1 MSDDLNLSPKAAVLA
16 FGFGA
21 PAPAIPPQAPPA
33 TTPTPTAPATPVEP
47 YEPARMSPSDAAKWI
62 EVEKENLAKG
72 TITPEEAA
80 RRFDALGA
88 TPEQRAPDTRSA
100 DVKLLDQHFPVAK
113 PEEFLIRYSE
123 PGQVAVP
130 LTKEQQ
136 QFDTLARGW
145 LVDAEFPASIGNSL
159 VTTISKV
166 AQQTK
171 AMSPDQLESY
181 GLLQYER
188 LERVY
193 GAELEDK
200 LNAAGRMVVELDKK
214 TPGLKNLLR
223 SRGLGDNAEI
233 ASLLIHQ
240 AERYW
245 LRRKG
250 R

>member
-1 MSDDLNLSPKAAVLA
+1 MSDLTPAAAVLA
-16 FGFGA
+16 FGFGT
-21 PAPAIPPQAPPA
+21 PAPATPAQAPPA
-33 TTPTPTAPATPVEP
+33 TPMTPTAPATPVEP
-47 YEPARMSPSDAAKWI
+47 YAPANLSPSHTAQWI
-62 EVEKENLAKG
+62 EIEKNNLAQG

-80 RRFDALGA
+80 RRFEALGA

-100 DVKLLDQHFPVAK
+100 EVKLLDHHYPVAK
-113 PEEFLIRYSE
+113 PEEFVIRFGA
-123 PGQVAVP
+123 PGQVAP
-130 LTKEQQ
+130 PMTPELQH
-136 QFDTLARGW
+136 FDTSARSW
-145 LVDAEFPASIGNSL
+145 LNQAEFPATIGNSL
-159 VTTISKV
+159 ISMVSKV
-166 AQQTK
+166 AQQTQHLS
-171 AMSPDQLESY
+171 ADQLESY

-200 LNAAGRMVVELDKK
+200 LNAAGRMVEQLETK

-223 SRGLGDNAEI
+223 SKGLGDNAEI
-233 ASLLIHQ
+233 ASLLMQQ

>member
-1 MSDDLNLSPKAAVLA
+1 MSDTMTPSAATLTAVFGNSPTAPATPA
-16 FGFGA
+16 TGA
-21 PAPAIPPQAPPA
+21 P
-33 TTPTPTAPATPVEP
+33 TPTTPTAPATPVEP
-47 YEPARMSPSDAAKWI
+47 YTPVRMSPSDAAKWI

-88 TPEQRAPDTRSA
+88 TPEQRGPDTRTPEQR
-100 DVKLLDQHFPVAK
+100 LIETHFPVAR
-113 PEEFLIRYSE
+113 PEDYRIAYAL
-123 PGQVAVP
+123 PGQPWLP

-136 QFDTLARGW
+136 QFDGLARGW
-145 LVDAEFPASIGNSL
+145 LVDAEFPASIGNGL
-159 VTTISKV
+159 IETISKV

-171 AMSPDQLESY
+171 AMTPDQLESY
-181 GLLQYER
+181 GQAQYRLLES
-188 LERVY
+188 VY
-193 GAELEDK
+193 KDQLEDK
-200 LNAAGRMVVELDKK
+200 LNAAGRMVVALDKK

-223 SRGLGDNAEI
+223 SKGLGDNAEV